1 MRDKKLLTIILMILL
16 IGISSTIYTRITQ
29 QKDGGNNSIIVG
41 MGEESEDEQ
50 DLEIEDELLISKNQA
65 TNLVLEQV
73 DIKDY
78 NIAIKKG
85 IKTIEEE
92 RYYLFDIIN
101 KSGPS
106 FATQIAVNLHT
117 GEIRAYDPDKKTLM
131 SMEAFPI
138 ETPIGKTQD
147 WNRIYIKQDGSGIF
161 IELFQGDSHSFEF
174 YVHRDLA
181 GQQAVLMQGVAQIS
195 GSAARY
201 VDEKGYSISFIKDD
215 KRLKVME
222 TGQSSFQEENIEL
235 QGLYTQK
242 D

>member
-1 MRDKKLLTIILMILL
+1 MTNKIRTLDDLRRIREASTDLTSARSK
-16 IGISSTIYTRITQ
+16 GRA
-29 QKDGGNNSIIVG
+29 SIIVG

-131 SMEAFPI
+131 SMEDFPI

-147 WNRIYIKQDGSGIF
+147 WNSIYIKQDGSGIF